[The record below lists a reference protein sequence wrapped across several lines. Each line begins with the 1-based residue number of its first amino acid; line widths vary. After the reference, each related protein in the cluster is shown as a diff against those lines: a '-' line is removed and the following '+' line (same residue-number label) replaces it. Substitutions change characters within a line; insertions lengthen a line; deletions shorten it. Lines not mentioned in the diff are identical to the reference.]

1 MNILLL
7 FLDRKLSLMAPVVFG
22 TEILYHNRSI
32 LSIGFIKIL
41 QIPDVKVSMF
51 VFPYFILG
59 KEAKPFLRSASVG
72 TLSDIV
78 LLLYCSYAFISK
90 YPVPVRPKRIFLV
103 SPVFLHSRAS
113 SIAQRMAWEL
123 YGAGRIPSIRAN
135 ITAASKTFVC
145 SYERAFSRPSA

>member
-1 MNILLL
+1 MKERINIMNILLL
-7 FLDRKLSLMAPVVFG
+7 FLDRKLSLLAPVVFG

-51 VFPYFILG
+51 VFPYFISG

-90 YPVPVRPKRIFLV
+90 YPVPGETKKNIFG
-103 SPVFLHSRAS
+103 F
-113 SIAQRMAWEL
+113 
-123 YGAGRIPSIRAN
+123 AGFFAFKCFIYCAAN
-135 ITAASKTFVC
+135 GVGTF
-145 SYERAFSRPSA
+145 RRW